1 MPLEGLK
8 ADVADWFIEGV
19 VGFFLFMILGRNAL
33 GSWALIPVQVFI
45 VIDSL
50 WNILFFIVGLTVLG
64 FVMEKVQ
71 KLEIAKGK
79 KEGV

>member
-1 MPLEGLK
+1 M
-8 ADVADWFIEGV
+8 ADWFIEGV
-19 VGFFLFMILGRNAL
+19 TGFFLFMILGRNAL

-50 WNILFFIVGLTVLG
+50 WNIVLMVVGLIVLG
-64 FVMEKVQ
+64 FIMEKVQ

>member
-8 ADVADWFIEGV
+8 ADIADWFIEGV
-19 VGFFLFMILGRNAL
+19 MGFFLFMILGRNAL
-33 GSWALIPVQVFI
+33 GAWALLPIQVFI

-50 WNILFFIVGLTVLG
+50 FNIFWMIVGLILLG
-64 FVMEKVQ
+64 FIMEKVQ

-79 KEGV
+79 REGV